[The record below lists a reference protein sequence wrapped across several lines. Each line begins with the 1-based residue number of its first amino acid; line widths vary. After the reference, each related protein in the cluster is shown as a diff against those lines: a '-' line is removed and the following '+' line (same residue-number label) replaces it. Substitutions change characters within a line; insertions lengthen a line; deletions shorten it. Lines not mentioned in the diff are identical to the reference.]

1 VIEGTKTLTAKA
13 IEDDLKTALV
23 DWKGLLR
30 ADVQQARH
38 A

>member
-1 VIEGTKTLTAKA
+1 MTAKA